1 MTEAEQFL
9 ATARQ
14 VVQDEAKALDAL
26 AAGLDGRFAEAVQMM
41 LQASGRIIVSG
52 IGKSGHIGRK
62 IAATLASTG
71 TPAHFVHPAEASHG
85 DLGMVAKGDVV
96 LAISNS
102 GEAPE
107 LANLLAYTRRFGIPL
122 IGLSSRLDSTLM
134 KAADGHLVIP
144 AMGEACGF
152 GMVPTIST
160 TLTLAMGDALAVA
173 LMQHRDF
180 GPDAFRNFHPG
191 GKLGARLS
199 TVRDLM
205 HTGAALPLVAEDT
218 AMPDVLIEMTRKEF
232 GVTGVTDADGNLTGI
247 ITDGDL
253 RRHMDG
259 LLTCVARDVMTRD
272 PRSIPPGAMAEE
284 AVARMTGRITCLF
297 VVPEGSR
304 RAEGLIRLHDCLR
317 AGLG

>member
-1 MTEAEQFL
+1 MTEAERFL

-14 VVQDEAKALDAL
+14 VVQDEAKALEAL
-26 AAGLDGRFAEAVQMM
+26 AGAFDERFAEAVQMM
-41 LQASGRIIVSG
+41 LEAEGRVIVSG

-71 TPAHFVHPAEASHG
+71 TPAHFVHPSEASHG
-85 DLGMVAKGDVV
+85 DLGMVARGDVV

-107 LANLLAYTRRFGIPL
+107 LANLLSYTRRFQIPL
-122 IGLSSRLDSTLM
+122 IGLSSRMDSTLM
-134 KAADGHLVIP
+134 QAADAHLLIP
-144 AMGEACGF
+144 SLGEACGF

-173 LMQHRDF
+173 IMQHRDF
-180 GPDAFRNFHPG
+180 GPEAFRNFHPG

-199 TVRDLM
+199 TVGDLM
-205 HTGAALPLVAEDT
+205 HTGDALPLVSEDT

-232 GVTGVTDADGNLTGI
+232 GVAGVTDDRGLLTGI

-259 LLTCVARDVMTRD
+259 LLTQKAADVMTRG
-272 PRSIPPGAMAEE
+272 PRTIGPGALAEE
-284 AVARMTGRITCLF
+284 AVAQMTGKITCLF

-317 AGLG
+317 AGVG

>member
-1 MTEAEQFL
+1 MTETERFL

-14 VVQDEAKALDAL
+14 VVTDEARALDAL
-26 AAGLDGRFAEAVQMM
+26 AGSLDGRFADAVQMM
-41 LQASGRIIVSG
+41 LEAEGRIIVSG

-71 TPAHFVHPAEASHG
+71 TPAHFVHPSEASHG
-85 DLGMVAKGDVV
+85 DLGMVARGDVV

-107 LANLLAYTRRFGIPL
+107 LANLLSYTRRFQIPL
-122 IGLSSRLDSTLM
+122 IGLSSRMESTLM
-134 KAADGHLVIP
+134 QAADAHLLIP
-144 AMGEACGF
+144 SMGEACGF

-173 LMQHRDF
+173 IMQHRDF
-180 GPDAFRNFHPG
+180 GPEAFRNFHPG

-205 HTGAALPLVAEDT
+205 HSGDALPLVSQNT

-232 GVTGVTDADGNLTGI
+232 GVTGVTDAAGDLIGI

-259 LLTCVARDVMTRD
+259 LLTQKAADVMTRG
-272 PRSIPPGAMAEE
+272 PRTIAPTALAEE
-284 AVARMTGRITCLF
+284 AVAQMTGKITCLF
-297 VVPEGSR
+297 VVPEGSQK
-304 RAEGLIRLHDCLR
+304 AEGLIRLHDCLR
-317 AGLG
+317 AGVG